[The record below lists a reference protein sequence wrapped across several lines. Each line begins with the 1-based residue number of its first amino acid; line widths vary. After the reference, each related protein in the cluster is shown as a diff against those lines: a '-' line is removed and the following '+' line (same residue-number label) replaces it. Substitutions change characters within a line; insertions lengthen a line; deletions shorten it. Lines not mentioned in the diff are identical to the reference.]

1 MARWS
6 VVVVFAL
13 LGATTQVL
21 WVTYAPVTDAA
32 ATYYGVSDGAIGWLA
47 NVFPLLYVLLAIPAG
62 MVLDRWFRGGLALG
76 GVLTAVGALLRLAG
90 PGYEWALLGQLVV
103 GVAQPL
109 VLNAI
114 TGVASR
120 YLPPR
125 DRPTGIAIGSA
136 STFAGLIVGFGLGAV
151 FASPSGIRSLLA
163 VQAGL
168 AVVVG
173 IAVLVALR
181 RPAAFG
187 TEAFLS
193 AATAPGGTTPAA
205 RQSVGG
211 AEVAIGGSS
220 SDDTEQ
226 AARGTENAAASGAR
240 AEADS
245 AEHTTAGDTEPAA
258 AEPVATGGVPGEVS
272 GIGALRIALRDPVI
286 RRLCAL
292 VFVPFGVFVALTTFL
307 QPLLE
312 PAGVPEA
319 TAGLILVANV
329 VAGVV
334 GCAIVPVFASRRRA
348 EVRVMGLA
356 LVVTAAACLALAV
369 APGVAVAFVAAVAIG
384 FALLPALPIV
394 LELTERRSGRAEGT
408 ATGLI
413 WLTGNLG
420 GLVLAAVVGLLVDHP
435 VPAFLML
442 GVLSVLTLPLLRWF
456 RTATQR

>member
-13 LGATTQVL
+13 LGAVTQVL
-21 WVTYAPVTDAA
+21 WVTFAPVTDAA
-32 ATYYGVSDGAIGWLA
+32 AEFYGVSDGAIGWLA

-90 PGYEWALLGQLVV
+90 DDYAWALLGQLVV

-120 YLPPR
+120 YLPPG
-125 DRPTGIAIGSA
+125 DRPKGIAIGSA

-151 FASPSGIRSLLA
+151 FASPSGIRPLLGVQAALA
-163 VQAGL
+163 V
-168 AVVVG
+168 AVAA
-173 IAVLVALR
+173 AVLIVLR
-181 RPAAFG
+181 RPASFG
-187 TEAFLS
+187 
-193 AATAPGGTTPAA
+193 
-205 RQSVGG
+205 
-211 AEVAIGGSS
+211 I
-220 SDDTEQ
+220 
-226 AARGTENAAASGAR
+226 
-240 AEADS
+240 
-245 AEHTTAGDTEPAA
+245 EPAA
-258 AEPVATGGVPGEVS
+258 PDAPAGL
-272 GIGALRIALRDPVI
+272 GALRIALRDPVI

-292 VFVPFGVFVALTTFL
+292 VFVPFGVFVSLTTFL

-319 TAGLILVANV
+319 TAGLLLVANV

-334 GCAIVPVFASRRRA
+334 GCAVVPVFASRRRA
-348 EVRVMGLA
+348 EVRVMAVA
-356 LVVTAAACLALAV
+356 LLVTTVACTALAV
-369 APGVAVAFVAAVAIG
+369 TPGVAVGFVAVVALG

-420 GLVLAAVVGLLVDHP
+420 GLVLAAAVGLLVGHP

-442 GVLSVLTLPLLRWF
+442 AVLSVLTLPLLRWF
-456 RTATQR
+456 RSAIQR

>member
-13 LGATTQVL
+13 LGAMTQVL
-21 WVTYAPVTDAA
+21 WVTFAPVTDAA
-32 ATYYGVSDGAIGWLA
+32 ASFYGVSDGAIGWLA

-90 PGYEWALLGQLVV
+90 DGYAWALLGQLVV

-120 YLPPR
+120 YLPPG
-125 DRPTGIAIGSA
+125 DRPKGIAIGSA

-151 FASPSGIRSLLA
+151 FASPSGIRPLLG

-168 AVVVG
+168 AVVVAA
-173 IAVLVALR
+173 AVLVALR
-181 RPAAFG
+181 RPAVFG
-187 TEAFLS
+187 
-193 AATAPGGTTPAA
+193 
-205 RQSVGG
+205 
-211 AEVAIGGSS
+211 
-220 SDDTEQ
+220 
-226 AARGTENAAASGAR
+226 
-240 AEADS
+240 
-245 AEHTTAGDTEPAA
+245 EPAA
-258 AEPVATGGVPGEVS
+258 PADAGL
-272 GIGALRIALRDPVI
+272 GALRIALRDPVI

-292 VFVPFGVFVALTTFL
+292 VFVPFGVFVSLTTFL

-319 TAGLILVANV
+319 TAGLLLVANV

-334 GCAIVPVFASRRRA
+334 GCAVVPVFASRRRA
-348 EVRVMGLA
+348 EVRVMAVA
-356 LVVTAAACLALAV
+356 LLVTAVACAALAAV
-369 APGVAVAFVAAVAIG
+369 PGVVVGFVAVVALG
-384 FALLPALPIV
+384 FVLLPALPIV

-420 GLVLAAVVGLLVDHP
+420 GLVLAAVVGLLVGHP

-442 GVLSVLTLPLLRWF
+442 AALSVLTLPLLRWF
-456 RTATQR
+456 RSAIQR

>member
-13 LGATTQVL
+13 LGAVTQVL

-32 ATYYGVSDGAIGWLA
+32 SAYYGVSDTAIGWLA
-47 NVFPLLYVLLAIPAG
+47 NVFPLLYVVLAVPAG
-62 MVLDRWFRGGLALG
+62 LVLDRSFRFGLGLG
-76 GVLTAVGALLRLAG
+76 AVLTAVGAVLRLAG
-90 PGYEWALLGQLVV
+90 PAYGWALLGQLVA

-125 DRPTGIAIGSA
+125 HRPTGIAIGSA
-136 STFAGLIVGFGLGAV
+136 STFAGLIVGFGLGSAS
-151 FASPSGIRSLLA
+151 ASPSGIRPLLV

-168 AVVVG
+168 AIAVG
-173 IAVLVALR
+173 IAVLVVLR
-181 RPAAFG
+181 RPA
-187 TEAFLS
+187 
-193 AATAPGGTTPAA
+193 P
-205 RQSVGG
+205 V
-211 AEVAIGGSS
+211 
-220 SDDTEQ
+220 
-226 AARGTENAAASGAR
+226 
-240 AEADS
+240 
-245 AEHTTAGDTEPAA
+245 AA
-258 AEPVATGGVPGEVS
+258 AEQPLAAAAHTRGPRAAGADVAVAEPAPTGL
-272 GIGALRIALRDPVI
+272 GALRIAWRDPVI

-292 VFVPFGVFVALTTFL
+292 VFVPFGVFVSLTTFL

-334 GCAIVPVFASRRRA
+334 GCAVVPVFASRRRM
-348 EVRVMGLA
+348 EVRVTALA
-356 LVVTAAACLALAV
+356 LLVTALACVALAV
-369 APGVAVAFVAAVAIG
+369 APGVAVGFVAAVALG

-394 LELTERRSGRAEGT
+394 LELTERRSDRAEGT

-420 GLVLAAVVGLLVDHP
+420 GLVLAATVGLLVDRP
-435 VPAFLML
+435 VPAFLL
-442 GVLSVLTLPLLRWF
+442 LAVLSLLTLLLLRRF
-456 RTATQR
+456 RSSIQRGPG